1 MIYAIIGSFLLGLLA
16 ALSLALLFGV
26 PMGEYALG
34 GRFKVLVGKQRLM
47 TLLALCVQLVGIFV
61 LLRGSGILV
70 TPLNDKFINIY
81 LYVYAG
87 YLSINVLMNLASNS
101 RKEKLI
107 MTPLAAIISFCFWM
121 IVLS

>member
-1 MIYAIIGSFLLGLLA
+1 MIYAIIGSSLLGLLA
-16 ALSLALLFGV
+16 VLSLALFFGA
-26 PMGEYALG
+26 PIGEYALG
-34 GRFKVLVGKQRLM
+34 GRYKVLVGKQRLM
-47 TLLALCVQLVGIFV
+47 ALFALCVQLIGIFV

-70 TPLNDKFINIY
+70 APLSDKVINIC

-101 RKEKLI
+101 WKEKLI

>member
-1 MIYAIIGSFLLGLLA
+1 MIYAIIGSSLLGLLA
-16 ALSLALLFGV
+16 VLSLALFFGA
-26 PMGEYALG
+26 PIGEYALG
-34 GRFKVLVGKQRLM
+34 GRYKVLVGKQRLM
-47 TLLALCVQLVGIFV
+47 ALFALCVQLIGIFV

-70 TPLNDKFINIY
+70 APLSDKVINIC

-101 RKEKLI
+101 WKEKLI

-121 IVLS
+121 NVLS

>member
-1 MIYAIIGSFLLGLLA
+1 MIYAIIGSSLLGLLA
-16 ALSLALLFGV
+16 VLSLALFFGA
-26 PMGEYALG
+26 PIGEYALG
-34 GRFKVLVGKQRLM
+34 GRYKVLVGKQRLM
-47 TLLALCVQLVGIFV
+47 ALFALCVQLIGIFV

-70 TPLNDKFINIY
+70 APLSDKVINIC

-101 RKEKLI
+101 WKEKLI
-107 MTPLAAIISFCFWM
+107 MTPLAAIIFFCFWM

>member
-1 MIYAIIGSFLLGLLA
+1 MIYAIIGSSLLGLLA
-16 ALSLALLFGV
+16 VLSLALFFGA
-26 PMGEYALG
+26 PIGEYALG
-34 GRFKVLVGKQRLM
+34 GRYKVLVGKQRLM
-47 TLLALCVQLVGIFV
+47 ALLALCVQLIGIFV

-70 TPLNDKFINIY
+70 APLSDKVINIC

-101 RKEKLI
+101 WKEKLI